1 MPSFADLREVLIDCK
16 IISDEQWKRAV
27 RHAGNVDS
35 VGALLTALEA
45 TTPWWW
51 DGKPPAPPGLTEYQ
65 TEAIHTRFNDDKLKR
80 LRSALVM
87 NQFLL
92 LDHLGEGGQGRVY
105 RGRQLRPSRDVAI
118 KILTHDTED
127 RRKRFEQEA
136 RAMMKVRHPAVAQCY
151 MFERL
156 REENGEVT
164 DDYLIALE
172 FIDGIDLQRLV
183 RREGPVPWRFAV
195 WWIANLLEGLNHVHA
210 GGFIHR
216 DVKPENVMI
225 VGPHPADGVP
235 YDQTAA
241 KLLDLG
247 AAKPVGTAGDNITR
261 AGIFIGTP
269 EYAPPEQWH
278 HADSLSPAS
287 DVYALGGTMFYALT
301 GKSPYQRPVRD
312 PLAYLTSHM
321 TDPVPNLR
329 EHNPGVPAEVNTVFR
344 KMMAKEP
351 AERGGA
357 LELAAELR
365 GLLDSVSTPKARAK
379 AREAAVEKRA
389 ATGSGPNPVPP
400 PPKVVPKPKQDDD
413 EGGGGF
419 LGLLERILLP
429 ADQRAS
435 SGDLSAGERVAVL
448 IRRPTT
454 ILLLVVF
461 LALLV
466 WWAW

>member
-1 MPSFADLREVLIDCK
+1 MPSLDDLRQILVDCK
-16 IISDEQWKRAV
+16 IISDEQWRAAR

-35 VGALLTALEA
+35 VGTLLTALA
-45 TTPWWW
+45 STTPWWW
-51 DGKPPAPPGLTEYQ
+51 DGKPPAPPGLTDYQ
-65 TEAIHTRFNDDKLKR
+65 TEAIHTRFTDDR
-80 LRSALVM
+80 LHRVRASLVM

-105 RGRQLRPSRDVAI
+105 RGRQLRPARDVAI
-118 KILTHDTED
+118 KILTHDTDD

-136 RAMMKVRHPAVAQCY
+136 RAMMKVRHPAVAQCH

-156 REENGEVT
+156 REENGAVT

-195 WWIANLLEGLNHVHA
+195 WWVANVLEGLNHVHA

-235 YDQTAA
+235 HDQTAA

-247 AAKPVGTAGDNITR
+247 AAKPVGMESDGITR
-261 AGIFIGTP
+261 QGIFIGTP
-269 EYAPPEQWH
+269 EYAPPEQWNQ
-278 HADSLSPAS
+278 ADHLSPAS
-287 DVYALGGTMFYALT
+287 DVYALGGTLFYALT
-301 GKSPYQRPVRD
+301 GRSPYQRPVRD

-321 TDPVPNLR
+321 TDPVPNIR
-329 EHNPGVPAEVNTVFR
+329 EHNPAVPTEVNTVFR
-344 KMMAKEP
+344 KMMAKDA
-351 AERGGA
+351 AERGAA
-357 LELAAELR
+357 LDLATELR
-365 GLLDSVSTPKARAK
+365 NLLDHVSTPRARAK
-379 AREAAVEKRA
+379 AREATAEKRA
-389 ATGSGPNPVPP
+389 ATGSGSNPAP
-400 PPKVVPKPKQDDD
+400 PPKPVPKPTPDDD
-413 EGGGGF
+413 DGGGGF
-419 LGLLERILLP
+419 LGFLERILLP

-435 SGDLSAGERVAVL
+435 SGDLSAAERVAVL

-454 ILLLVVF
+454 IVLLVLFFALLL
-461 LALLV
+461 